1 MNKLLFFSLYFFSF
15 ISFSQDSLSVKKDT
29 SKWTLKT
36 LYSLSGTQTTLS
48 NWNAG
53 GRTNVSVIGF
63 ISASAYYKTNR
74 MKWENDVNLALGGI
88 KYIDRTTSHESM
100 QKTDDRIDVSS
111 KFGHHLNR
119 SKYFSVIGGFKT
131 QSLDGYNYPN
141 DSVIISTFMAPGYI
155 NCAIGYDYVP
165 SDNFGIFIS
174 PFATKMTFVKSQFL
188 ADKGAFGVDK
198 AITNEVGEIIKR
210 GKQFRG
216 EFGAYFKIKW
226 NKTVA
231 KNIEM
236 KSKLD
241 LFSNY
246 NQNPQNIDVNAET
259 IFTFKVNS
267 WFSSSIQL
275 NLVYDDDIM
284 IKDSFG
290 RTGPRTQFKSIIGMG
305 ISYSMKN
312 FS

>member
-15 ISFSQDSLSVKKDT
+15 ISFSQDTLSVKKDT

-88 KYIDRTTSHESM
+88 KYIDRTTSHENM

-111 KFGHHLNR
+111 KFGHHLNK

-198 AITNEVGEIIKR
+198 AIINEVGEIIKKENNL
-210 GKQFRG
+210 GGSLVLILKLNG
-216 EFGAYFKIKW
+216 IKLLPKILK
-226 NKTVA
+226 
-231 KNIEM
+231 
-236 KSKLD
+236 
-241 LFSNY
+241 
-246 NQNPQNIDVNAET
+246 
-259 IFTFKVNS
+259 
-267 WFSSSIQL
+267 
-275 NLVYDDDIM
+275 
-284 IKDSFG
+284 
-290 RTGPRTQFKSIIGMG
+290 
-305 ISYSMKN
+305 
-312 FS
+312 